1 MKCTRC
7 GKENPAD
14 VHTCS
19 LPKALA
25 LADMIEEDPMTT
37 WGYREASHEAAA
49 ELRRL
54 HAENEALREALQEMY
69 HAFNWGDMNQGEAW
83 AMDKARAALA
93 RAGEVK

>member
-54 HAENEALREALQEMY
+54 HADNEALREALQELALY
-69 HAFNWGDMNQGEAW
+69 VAHNGDDWVQR
-83 AMDKARAALA
+83 KARAALA